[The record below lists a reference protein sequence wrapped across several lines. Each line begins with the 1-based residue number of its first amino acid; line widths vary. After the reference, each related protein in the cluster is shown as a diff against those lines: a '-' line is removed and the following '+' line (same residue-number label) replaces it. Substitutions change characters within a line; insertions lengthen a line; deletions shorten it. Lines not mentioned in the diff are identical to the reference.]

1 MAEDDVA
8 VVMEVKAT
16 DPIKDDPT
24 LPRVLLIGDSISI
37 GCERE
42 STCLRDPAPQQ
53 RHRGGAGGALTVYC
67 SCRAACLLAVV
78 YPH

>member
-1 MAEDDVA
+1 MA

-42 STCLRDPAPQQ
+42 SAMPSRPAPQRDQ
-53 RHRGGAGGALTVYC
+53 RRPPQCA
-67 SCRAACLLAVV
+67 AACLLAVV

>member
-53 RHRGGAGGALTVYC
+53 SHRGGALTVCC